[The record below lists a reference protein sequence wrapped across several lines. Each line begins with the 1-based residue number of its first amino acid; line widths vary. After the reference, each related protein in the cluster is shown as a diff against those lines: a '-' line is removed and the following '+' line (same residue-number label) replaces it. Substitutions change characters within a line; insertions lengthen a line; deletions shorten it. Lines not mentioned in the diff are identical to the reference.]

1 MRRVFLNIIPALLTT
16 DRVLGSQKIEEQMDR
31 ESEVVW
37 AVVSLVVATAIVL
50 PLLYRLRLPFKGLKV
65 PPGSLGVPFVGEN
78 ISLKVHQHDFY
89 VYRMQ
94 RYGRVFKTH
103 LFGHPSIVITTPEAA
118 KFVLVDQ
125 AACFRQRGLPI
136 VEKLLG
142 ESFFGYQNHKLHHRL
157 RKLMHRPLLPETLPS
172 SIPLIE
178 ELALMVM
185 RTWEGRSINALDEAK
200 QLVANQHTR
209 NKLPQGSKG
218 TENERRTEQP
228 QVCIQDSRKKACA
241 LIDKIISWRRLERR
255 PPSDILGILM
265 DVEDEDG
272 TKLSS
277 KDIHDNILT
286 LLFAGHDTVAAAL
299 TWMLKN
305 LMDHPKLLE
314 DVTVVKETLRV
325 ANLTDFSYREIVED
339 VEYGGLT
346 EYYPSTNIT
355 FTRFCLSFPG
365 FIFPKGWRLL
375 VAHWVFHLSPEY
387 HPNPEEFDTS
397 RCEHCGAPDG
407 SDFAPIHIPKAGL
420 PINVR
425 RSPDPLTFKKVVGL
439 FMNAL
444 A

>member
-1 MRRVFLNIIPALLTT
+1 MRRVFLNIFPALLAT

-37 AVVSLVVATAIVL
+37 AVVSLVVATAVVL

-65 PPGSLGVPFVGEN
+65 PPGSLG
-78 ISLKVHQHDFY
+78 
-89 VYRMQ
+89 
-94 RYGRVFKTH
+94 
-103 LFGHPSIVITTPEAA
+103 
-118 KFVLVDQ
+118 

-185 RTWEGRSINALDEAK
+185 QTWEGRSINALDEAK

-255 PPSDILGILM
+255 PQSDILGILM

-299 TWMLKN
+299 TWTLKN

-397 RCEHCGAPDG
+397 RFKVAPKPYTFTPFGNGAHVCMGRELANLELLVFVHHFTLRYRCEHCGAPDG